1 MEEKN
6 WEVIIEQITRKPD
19 TRITVEMSTSEL
31 IEALKSLGEDHVIA
45 IRNLTVGIEERP
57 IIFKEVDYKEVVKN
71 KRKQKETNP

>member
-1 MEEKN
+1 VEEKN